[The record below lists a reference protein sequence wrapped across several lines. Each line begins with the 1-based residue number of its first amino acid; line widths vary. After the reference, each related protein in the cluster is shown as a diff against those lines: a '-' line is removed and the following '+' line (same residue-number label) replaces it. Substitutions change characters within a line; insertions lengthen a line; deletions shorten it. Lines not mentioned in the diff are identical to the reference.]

1 MEKGNVITYKK
12 YMRNK
17 RNVKE
22 NGEKMVKKHLQK
34 LKTKQTGK
42 KEEDDMEKYIQK
54 ICIALILKNR
64 LQSTCSASMMLEK
77 VIMLGESQQ
86 GGLEWK

>member
-22 NGEKMVKKHLQK
+22 NGGKMVKKHLQK

-42 KEEDDMEKYIQK
+42 KEDHS
-54 ICIALILKNR
+54 N
-64 LQSTCSASMMLEK
+64 
-77 VIMLGESQQ
+77 
-86 GGLEWK
+86 